1 MTEQDAVK
9 FIERER
15 QRQGIKTKDLC
26 AAANLCIYSYYHW
39 TEGRTAPRLFNVL
52 EFLHVLGYDMKIV
65 KMDTPQRQ
73 PAREADGSSP

>member
-1 MTEQDAVK
+1 MTERQVVA
-9 FIERER
+9 FIEKER
-15 QRQGIKTKDLC
+15 QRQNIKTKDLC

-39 TEGRTAPRLFNVL
+39 TEGRTAPRLFNIL